1 MATKRKSIKTKK
13 KPVAEGKREYR
24 GETEGKF
31 LMGWHSFLPPRQEL
45 NVDSKTGA
53 KIGTN
58 QRLGVIT
65 GRMLVEID
73 GVVCIVNTKDEV
85 RFENGEL
92 STKEIVESMN
102 EVKKSIAEYYK
113 KGATVLVKVYEWT
126 DTGRREYKE
135 VAD

>member
-1 MATKRKSIKTKK
+1 MATTKRKAIKTKK
-13 KPVAEGKREYR
+13 KPTVEAKRNYV

-65 GRMLVEID
+65 GRMLVERVTPSRS
-73 GVVCIVNTKDEV
+73 GT
-85 RFENGEL
+85 RT
-92 STKEIVESMN
+92 S
-102 EVKKSIAEYYK
+102 
-113 KGATVLVKVYEWT
+113 
-126 DTGRREYKE
+126 R
-135 VAD
+135 VA